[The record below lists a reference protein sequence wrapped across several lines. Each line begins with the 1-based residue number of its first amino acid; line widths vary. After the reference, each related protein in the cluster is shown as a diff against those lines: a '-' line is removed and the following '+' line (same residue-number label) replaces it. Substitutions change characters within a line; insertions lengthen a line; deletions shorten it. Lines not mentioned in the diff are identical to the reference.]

1 MSNKLN
7 IKLKDI
13 LPTKEDLVKLKFLKE
28 NEVDLVDVDIEGCEE
43 LLEQFE
49 INCEELGFSSEEVHN
64 LVLLIEA
71 LKYVKEEWEVE

>member
-1 MSNKLN
+1 LSNKLN

-13 LPTKEDLVKLKFLKE
+13 LPTKEELIKLKFLQE
-28 NEVDLVDVDIEGCEE
+28 NEEDLVEVDIEGCEE

-49 INCEELGFSSEEVHN
+49 INCGELGFSSEEVHN

-71 LKYVKEEWEVE
+71 LNYAKEEWEVE